1 MLEKFKEFKPT
12 SWAVDNKT
20 TIYLL
25 TVFITLSG
33 LLAYQSIPKEQFPDI
48 VIPTMYVQTIYPG
61 TAPKDMENLVSKP
74 IEKQIKSI
82 AGVKKVTST
91 SVQSYSAVVVE
102 FSTDTDVPTAKQ
114 KVKDAVDKAK
124 PDLPSDLPDDPT
136 VQEIEF
142 SEMPILFVNIAG
154 DFDLTQLKRY
164 AEDLEDRIE
173 SLKEITRVDI
183 VGALDREIQINVD
196 MYKMQ
201 VAGITMYDIQMA
213 VGNENK
219 SVPSGN
225 VTIDDMQRS
234 LSVSGEF
241 TNVQQIQNL
250 LLRSSSGAMVYLKD
264 IAEVVDSNKEQES
277 YGRLNHKNVITLN
290 VIKRSG
296 QNLIESSD
304 KIKAII
310 EDMKAN
316 EFPEQLSIQVTGDQS
331 RETRITLHDLINT
344 IIIGFILVTLILMFF
359 MGATNAIFV
368 ALSVPLSMFIA
379 FLVLPGIGFTMNMIV
394 LFAFLLGLGIVVDDA
409 IVVVENT
416 HRIYDNGRVPIKIAA
431 KKAAGEMFLPVLSGT
446 ATTLAPFIPLAFWSG
461 VIGKFMM
468 YLPVTLIITL
478 TASLVVAYIINPVF
492 AVDFMHHEEAPDL
505 KKRKKGIRITA
516 IILLVAAAIFYVSG
530 SFGLGNFAVTMLLLY
545 LLYRYVLERA
555 IQSFQNKVWPAVQRK
570 YAGFLEWALKRSKWV
585 FGGTVVLLFF
595 VLILTFLRSPKVVF
609 FPKSEPNFVY
619 VYLTLPVGTKPAATD
634 SVARIVEERVYSV
647 IGENNPIV
655 ESVITNVAVGANE
668 SQDDR
673 SPYSHKAKVGVGFVE
688 FAHRNGQSTAKYME
702 QIREATKGIPGVEI
716 AVDQEQNG
724 PPTAKPINI
733 EISGEKFEDLVVAS
747 INLKRYLDAL
757 DIPGVE
763 EIKTDLQLNKPEV
776 VIEVDR
782 ERANREGISTYQ
794 IGGEL
799 NAAVLGREISRYRD
813 VNDDYP
819 IVMRYKIDQR
829 NNLEELKNLIITY
842 RDMNMGGRIRQ
853 VPLSAFADVKYTSTY
868 AGIKRK
874 NHKRVV
880 TLSSNV
886 LGDYNPNEVVAK
898 IQTAA
903 AEFTDMPKGVA
914 VNLTGEQEEQ
924 AETAS
929 FLGNALLISLGL
941 ILLIL
946 ITQFNS
952 IGRTFII
959 LSEIIFSVIGVLL
972 GLAIFNMEISIV
984 MTGIGIVAL
993 AGIVVRN
1000 GILLVEF
1007 TDKLRQDGLSTHD
1020 AIVEAGRVRMTPVLL
1035 TATATILGMIPL
1047 AIGFNID
1054 FVTMFTELNP
1064 KIYFGGDSV
1073 AFWGPLSWTIIF
1085 GLSFA
1090 TFITLILVPVMYDLS
1105 ERLKLRLNKL
1115 LKKTPVSKGITHQS
1129 LDTSS
1134 GIEL

>member
-12 SWAVDNKT
+12 SWAIDNKT

-25 TVFITLSG
+25 TAFITLAGMLS
-33 LLAYQSIPKEQFPDI
+33 YQSIPKEQFPDI

-154 DFDLTQLKRY
+154 DYDLSQLKRY

-201 VAGITMYDIQMA
+201 AAGLTMYDIQST

-225 VTIDDMQRS
+225 VTMDDMQRS

-241 TNVQQIQNL
+241 TSVQQIQNL
-250 LLRSSSGAMVYLKD
+250 IMRSSSGAMVYLKD
-264 IAEVVDSNKEQES
+264 IAQVVDSNKEQES
-277 YGRLNHKNVITLN
+277 YGRLDHKNVITLN

-304 KIKAII
+304 KINKII
-310 EDMKAN
+310 EEMKAT
-316 EFPEQLSIQVTGDQS
+316 EFPDQLSIEVTGDQS

-344 IIIGFILVTLILMFF
+344 IIIGFILVTIILMFF

-368 ALSVPLSMFIA
+368 AMSVPLSMFIA
-379 FLVLPGIGFTMNMIV
+379 FLILPGIGFTMNMIV

-416 HRIYDNGRVPIKIAA
+416 HRIYDNGKVPIKIAA
-431 KKAAGEMFLPVLSGT
+431 KRAAGEIFLPVLSGT
-446 ATTLAPFIPLAFWSG
+446 ATTLAPFIPLAFWGG

-492 AVDFMHHEEAPDL
+492 AVDFMHHEEAPNAA
-505 KKRKKGIRITA
+505 KRKKGIRITV
-516 IILLVAAAIFYVSG
+516 IILAVMAALFYIGG
-530 SFGLGNFAVTMLLLY
+530 SFGMGNFAVMMMLVY
-545 LLYRYVLERA
+545 LLYRFVLERA
-555 IQSFQNKVWPAVQRK
+555 IKGFQERVWPAVQRR
-570 YAGFLEWALKRSKWV
+570 YGRFLEWALKRPRLV
-585 FGGTVVLLFF
+585 FWSTVGLLFF
-595 VLILTFLRSPKVVF
+595 VLILTFARSPQVVF

-619 VYLTLPVGTKPAATD
+619 VYATLPVGTKPAATD
-634 SVARIVEERVYSV
+634 SVARIIEERVYSV

-673 SPYSHKAKVGVGFVE
+673 SPYSHKAKIGVGFVE
-688 FAHRNGQSTAKYME
+688 YAQRKGQSTAKYLE
-702 QIREATKGIPGVEI
+702 EIREATKGIPGVEI

-733 EISGEKFEDLVVAS
+733 EISGEKFEDLIVAS
-747 INLKRYLDAL
+747 VNLKRYLDSLA
-757 DIPGVE
+757 IPGVE

-819 IVMRYKIDQR
+819 IVMRYEVDQR

-868 AGIKRK
+868 SGIKRK

-886 LGDYNPNEVVAK
+886 LSDFNPNEVVAK

-903 AEFTDMPKGVA
+903 SDFKDMPNGVQ

-924 AETAS
+924 AETAG
-929 FLGNALLISLGL
+929 FLGKALMISLGL
-941 ILLIL
+941 IILIL

-952 IGRTFII
+952 IGRTVII
-959 LSEIIFSVIGVLL
+959 ISEIIFSVIGVLL
-972 GLAIFNMEISIV
+972 GLAIFDMDVSIV

-1007 TDKLRQDGLSTHD
+1007 TDKLREEGMNMHD

-1090 TFITLILVPVMYDLS
+1090 TFITLILVPVMYELS
-1105 ERLKLRLNKL
+1105 EKTKQRLGRFM
-1115 LKKTPVSKGITHQS
+1115 KKAPASKGYTNQP
-1129 LDTSS
+1129 LDTSNL
-1134 GIEL
+1134 ID

>member
-1 MLEKFKEFKPT
+1 
-12 SWAVDNKT
+12 
-20 TIYLL
+20 
-25 TVFITLSG
+25 
-33 LLAYQSIPKEQFPDI
+33 
-48 VIPTMYVQTIYPG
+48 
-61 TAPKDMENLVSKP
+61 
-74 IEKQIKSI
+74 
-82 AGVKKVTST
+82 
-91 SVQSYSAVVVE
+91 
-102 FSTDTDVPTAKQ
+102 
-114 KVKDAVDKAK
+114 
-124 PDLPSDLPDDPT
+124 
-136 VQEIEF
+136 
-142 SEMPILFVNIAG
+142 
-154 DFDLTQLKRY
+154 
-164 AEDLEDRIE
+164 
-173 SLKEITRVDI
+173 
-183 VGALDREIQINVD
+183 
-196 MYKMQ
+196 
-201 VAGITMYDIQMA
+201 
-213 VGNENK
+213 
-219 SVPSGN
+219 
-225 VTIDDMQRS
+225 
-234 LSVSGEF
+234 
-241 TNVQQIQNL
+241 
-250 LLRSSSGAMVYLKD
+250 
-264 IAEVVDSNKEQES
+264 
-277 YGRLNHKNVITLN
+277 
-290 VIKRSG
+290 
-296 QNLIESSD
+296 
-304 KIKAII
+304 
-310 EDMKAN
+310 
-316 EFPEQLSIQVTGDQS
+316 
-331 RETRITLHDLINT
+331 LINT
-344 IIIGFILVTLILMFF
+344 IIIGFILVTIILMFF

-368 ALSVPLSMFIA
+368 AMSVPLSMFIA
-379 FLVLPGIGFTMNMIV
+379 FLILPGIGFTMNMIV

-416 HRIYDNGRVPIKIAA
+416 HRIYDNGKVPIKVAA
-431 KKAAGEMFLPVLSGT
+431 KRAAGEIFLPVLSGT
-446 ATTLAPFIPLAFWSG
+446 ATTLAPFIPLAFWGG

-492 AVDFMHHEEAPDL
+492 AVDFMHHEEAPNPA
-505 KKRKKGIRITA
+505 KRKKGIRITV
-516 IILLVAAAIFYVSG
+516 IILAVMAALFYIGG
-530 SFGLGNFAVTMLLLY
+530 SFGMGNFAVMMMLVY
-545 LLYRYVLERA
+545 LLYRFVLERA
-555 IQSFQNKVWPAVQRK
+555 IKGFQERVWPAVQRR
-570 YAGFLEWALKRSKWV
+570 YGRFLEWALKRPRLV
-585 FGGTVVLLFF
+585 FWSTVGLLFF
-595 VLILTFLRSPKVVF
+595 VLILTFARSPQVVF

-619 VYLTLPVGTKPAATD
+619 VYATLPVGTKPAATD

-673 SPYSHKAKVGVGFVE
+673 SPYSHKAKIGVGFVE
-688 FAHRNGQSTAKYME
+688 FAHRNGQSTAKYLE
-702 QIREATKGIPGVEI
+702 EIREATKGIPGVEI

-733 EISGEKFEDLVVAS
+733 EISGEKFEDLIVVS
-747 INLKRYLDAL
+747 VNLKRYLDSLA
-757 DIPGVE
+757 IPGVE

-819 IVMRYKIDQR
+819 IVMRYEVDQR

-868 AGIKRK
+868 SGIKRK

-886 LGDYNPNEVVAK
+886 LSDFNPNEVVAK

-903 AEFTDMPKGVA
+903 SDFKDMPNGVQ

-924 AETAS
+924 AETAG
-929 FLGNALLISLGL
+929 FLGKALMISLGL
-941 ILLIL
+941 IILIL

-952 IGRTFII
+952 IGRTVII
-959 LSEIIFSVIGVLL
+959 ISEIIFSVIGVLL
-972 GLAIFNMEISIV
+972 GLAIFDMDVSIV

-1007 TDKLRQDGLSTHD
+1007 TDKLREEGMNMHD

-1090 TFITLILVPVMYDLS
+1090 TFITLILVPVMYELS
-1105 ERLKLRLNKL
+1105 EKTKQRLGRFM
-1115 LKKTPVSKGITHQS
+1115 KKAPPSKGYTNQP
-1129 LDTSS
+1129 LDTSNL
-1134 GIEL
+1134 ID

>member
-12 SWAVDNKT
+12 SWAIDNKT

-25 TVFITLSG
+25 TVFITLAGMLS
-33 LLAYQSIPKEQFPDI
+33 YQSIPKEQFPDI

-154 DFDLTQLKRY
+154 DYELAQLKRY

-201 VAGITMYDIQMA
+201 AAGITMYDIQSV

-225 VTIDDMQRS
+225 VTMDDMQRS

-241 TNVQQIQNL
+241 TSVQQIQNL
-250 LLRSSSGAMVYLKD
+250 ILRSSSGAVVYLKD
-264 IAEVVDSNKEQES
+264 IAQVVDSNKEQES
-277 YGRLNHKNVITLN
+277 YGRLDHKNVITLN

-304 KIKAII
+304 KINKII
-310 EDMKAN
+310 EEMKAT
-316 EFPEQLSIQVTGDQS
+316 EFPDQLSIEVTGDQS

-344 IIIGFILVTLILMFF
+344 IIIGFILVTIILMFF
-359 MGATNAIFV
+359 MGVTNAVFV
-368 ALSVPLSMFIA
+368 AMSVPLSMFIA
-379 FLVLPGIGFTMNMIV
+379 FLILPGIGFTMNMIV

-416 HRIYDNGRVPIKIAA
+416 HRIYDNGKVPIKIAA
-431 KKAAGEMFLPVLSGT
+431 KRAAGEIFLPVLSGT
-446 ATTLAPFIPLAFWSG
+446 ATTLAPFIPLAFWGG

-492 AVDFMHHEEAPDL
+492 AVDFMHHEEAPNPT
-505 KKRKKGIRITA
+505 KRKKGIRITV
-516 IILLVAAAIFYVSG
+516 IILAVVAALFYIGG
-530 SFGLGNFAVTMLLLY
+530 SFGIGNFVVMMMLVY
-545 LLYRYVLERA
+545 LLYRFVLERA
-555 IQSFQNKVWPAVQRK
+555 IKGFQQRVWPAVQRR
-570 YAGFLEWALKRSKWV
+570 YGRFLEWALKRPRLV
-585 FGGTVVLLFF
+585 FWSTVGLLFF
-595 VLILTFLRSPKVVF
+595 VLILTFARSPQVVF

-619 VYLTLPVGTKPAATD
+619 VYATLPVGTKPAATD

-647 IGENNPIV
+647 IGENNPVV

-688 FAHRNGQSTAKYME
+688 YAHRNGQSTAKYLE
-702 QIREATKGIPGVEI
+702 DIREATKGIPGVEI

-733 EISGEKFEDLVVAS
+733 EISGEKFEDLIVAS
-747 INLKRYLDAL
+747 VNLKRYLDSLA
-757 DIPGVE
+757 IPGVE

-776 VIEVDR
+776 VIQVDR

-813 VNDDYP
+813 ENDDYP
-819 IVMRYKIDQR
+819 IVMRYEIDQR

-868 AGIKRK
+868 SGIKRK

-886 LGDYNPNEVVAK
+886 LSDFNPNEVVGK
-898 IQTAA
+898 IQAA
-903 AEFTDMPKGVA
+903 ASDFKDMPNGVQ

-924 AETAS
+924 AETAG
-929 FLGNALLISLGL
+929 FLGKALMISLGL
-941 ILLIL
+941 IILIL

-952 IGRTFII
+952 IGRTVII
-959 LSEIIFSVIGVLL
+959 ISEIIFSVIGVLL
-972 GLAIFNMEISIV
+972 GLAIFDMDVSIV

-1007 TDKLRQDGLSTHD
+1007 TDKLREEGMNLHD

-1090 TFITLILVPVMYDLS
+1090 TFITLILVPVMYELS
-1105 ERLKLRLNKL
+1105 EKTKERLNRFM
-1115 LKKTPVSKGITHQS
+1115 KKAPASKGYTNQP
-1129 LDTSS
+1129 LDTSNL
-1134 GIEL
+1134 ID

>member
-12 SWAVDNKT
+12 SWAIDNKT

-25 TVFITLSG
+25 TVFITLAGMLS
-33 LLAYQSIPKEQFPDI
+33 YQSIPKEQFPDI

-154 DFDLTQLKRY
+154 DYELAQLKRF

-201 VAGITMYDIQMA
+201 AAGITMYDIQSV

-225 VTIDDMQRS
+225 VTMDDMQRS

-241 TNVQQIQNL
+241 TSVQQIQNL
-250 LLRSSSGAMVYLKD
+250 ILRSSSGAVVYLKD
-264 IAEVVDSNKEQES
+264 IAQVVDSNKEQES
-277 YGRLNHKNVITLN
+277 YGRLDHKNVITLN

-304 KIKAII
+304 KINKII
-310 EDMKAN
+310 EEMKAT
-316 EFPEQLSIQVTGDQS
+316 EFPDQLSIEVTGDQS

-344 IIIGFILVTLILMFF
+344 IIIGFILVTIILMFF
-359 MGATNAIFV
+359 MGVTNAVFV
-368 ALSVPLSMFIA
+368 AMSVPLSMFIA
-379 FLVLPGIGFTMNMIV
+379 FLILPGIGFTMNMIV

-416 HRIYDNGRVPIKIAA
+416 HRIYDNGKVPIKIAA
-431 KKAAGEMFLPVLSGT
+431 KRAAGEIFLPVLSGT
-446 ATTLAPFIPLAFWSG
+446 ATTLAPFIPLAFWGG

-492 AVDFMHHEEAPDL
+492 AVDFMHHEEAPNPT
-505 KKRKKGIRITA
+505 KRKKGIRITV
-516 IILLVAAAIFYVSG
+516 IILAVVAALFYIGG
-530 SFGLGNFAVTMLLLY
+530 SFGIGNFVVMMMLVY
-545 LLYRYVLERA
+545 LLYRFVLERA
-555 IQSFQNKVWPAVQRK
+555 IKGFQQRVWPAVQRR
-570 YAGFLEWALKRSKWV
+570 YGRFLEWALKRPRLV
-585 FGGTVVLLFF
+585 FWSTVGLLFF
-595 VLILTFLRSPKVVF
+595 VLILTFARSPQVVF

-619 VYLTLPVGTKPAATD
+619 VYATLPVGTKPAATD
-634 SVARIVEERVYSV
+634 SVARLVEERVYSV

-688 FAHRNGQSTAKYME
+688 YAQRNGQSTAKYLE
-702 QIREATKGIPGVEI
+702 EIREATKGIPGVEI

-733 EISGEKFEDLVVAS
+733 EISGEKFEDLIVAS
-747 INLKRYLDAL
+747 VNLKRYLDSLA
-757 DIPGVE
+757 IPGVE

-799 NAAVLGREISRYRD
+799 NAAVLGREISRFRD

-819 IVMRYKIDQR
+819 IVMRYEVDQR

-868 AGIKRK
+868 SGIKRK

-886 LGDYNPNEVVAK
+886 LSDFNPNEVVAK
-898 IQTAA
+898 IQAA
-903 AEFTDMPKGVA
+903 ASDFNDMPKGVQ

-929 FLGNALLISLGL
+929 FLGKALMISLGL

-952 IGRTFII
+952 IGRTVII
-959 LSEIIFSVIGVLL
+959 ISEIIFSVIGVLL
-972 GLAIFNMEISIV
+972 GLAIFDMDISIV

-1007 TDKLRQDGLSTHD
+1007 TDKLREEGMNLHD

-1090 TFITLILVPVMYDLS
+1090 TFITLILVPVMYELS
-1105 ERLKLRLNKL
+1105 EKTKERLNRF
-1115 LKKTPVSKGITHQS
+1115 LKKTPPSKGYSNQP
-1129 LDTSS
+1129 LDTSNV
-1134 GIEL
+1134 IE